1 MLSLVIPLLLIAVAF
16 WSLRRGRFHYERG
29 MTGDALVCV
38 LVWLLST
45 TMVGF
50 YLLGYEVALWHS

>member
-1 MLSLVIPLLLIAVAF
+1 
-16 WSLRRGRFHYERG
+16 

-45 TMVGF
+45 TMAGF
-50 YLLGYEVALWHS
+50 YLIGYEVALWHS